1 MYTGAPGKEILT
13 RKDDNSVSRR
23 TFFSRVSDGLHGAAL
38 AYLLGGDLFSSN
50 PALAATRNRV
60 NDLRPRNPHFEPK
73 ATSVIQFFMNG
84 GPSQVDLFDPKPALT
99 KYAGQPPGRDL
110 ANDIEFINEAG
121 VLCRLLSNSPGTGN
135 RGSRFPRCCLTL
147 PIMWTTSP

>member
-1 MYTGAPGKEILT
+1 MNTGGLGQEILT
-13 RKDDNSVSRR
+13 RQGECLVSRR

-38 AYLLGGDLFSSN
+38 AYLLGGDLFSAN
-50 PALAATRNRV
+50 PALAASQNRV
-60 NDLRPRNPHFEPK
+60 YDLRSRKPHIEPK

-99 KYAGQPPGRDL
+99 KFEGQPPGRDL

-121 VLCRLLSNSPGTGN
+121 GFMPSP
-135 RGSRFPRCCLTL
+135 F
-147 PIMWTTSP
+147 